1 MFSYEIIQN
10 FNDLEMIIY
19 QYITEHKQEVKYMTI
34 RELAEATHVS
44 TSAIVRFCKKNGC
57 DGYSEFRT
65 KFKIYLSE
73 ERKKQPRNGIDEITN
88 FFQNVSNPEFE
99 RKLSAAA
106 SAIGFA
112 KQLIFIGIGTSG
124 CLAKYGAR
132 YFSNL
137 DKFSMHIEDPYF
149 PIGKEMES
157 TVVIALS
164 VSGETPEVVNLAEN
178 LKFHGCKLIS
188 ITNKSSCSLA
198 RMSDC
203 NIAYYVTE
211 STTHNEYNTT
221 TQVPVIYLLETLGK
235 MIT

>member
-1 MFSYEIIQN
+1 MFSYEVIQN

-19 QYITEHKQEVKYMTI
+19 QYINEHKQEIKYMTI
-34 RELAEATHVS
+34 RELAEAAHVS

-65 KFKIYLSE
+65 KFKMYLSE
-73 ERKKQPRNGIDEITN
+73 ERKRQPKNGIDEITN

-99 RKLSAAA
+99 KRLSAAA
-106 SAIGFA
+106 AAMSFA
-112 KQLIFIGIGTSG
+112 KQLVFIGIGTSG

-149 PIGKEMES
+149 PVGKEMEN

-164 VSGETPEVVNLAEN
+164 VSGETPETVNLAEK
-178 LKFHGCKLIS
+178 LKFHGCRLVS
-188 ITNKSSCSLA
+188 ITNKSDCSLA
-198 RMSDC
+198 RMSDY
-203 NIAYYVTE
+203 NISYYVTE
-211 STTHNEYNTT
+211 SLSHDEYNIT

-235 MIT
+235 MIS